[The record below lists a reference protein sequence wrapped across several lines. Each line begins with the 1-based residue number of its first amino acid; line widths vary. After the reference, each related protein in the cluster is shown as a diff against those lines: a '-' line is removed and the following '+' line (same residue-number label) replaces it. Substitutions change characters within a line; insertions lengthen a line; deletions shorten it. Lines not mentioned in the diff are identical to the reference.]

1 MISKSFFEN
10 FFRKKEE
17 KERFWRIPISDS
29 TSDRRLRQKGE
40 RVMAFDQSFLD
51 ELIARNDIV
60 DVVSNYVSLQKK
72 GANYF
77 GLCPFHNEKT
87 GSFSVSPD
95 KQICYCFG
103 CKKGGG
109 VINFIMEEEHLS
121 FPDAVR
127 FLAKRVNM
135 PVPEETHSEESRLRS
150 RILSL
155 NRDAAR
161 FYYDLLHSPRGEP
174 VMQYMR
180 ERKITQRNATNF
192 GLGAAADEWTMLSD
206 AMRRK
211 GYGDGELLASGLSI
225 RGKNGGLYD
234 KFRKRLIFPIIDVRG
249 DVLGF
254 GGRIISKDDPGAK
267 YMNTPETIVYS
278 KRRVLYGLN
287 LAKKSKRSNIILVE
301 GNIDVVMLHQAGFD
315 NACASMGT
323 ALTSEQIQL
332 LSRYTKEVVLC
343 YDNDDAGK
351 IATQKALTL
360 LNNTDF
366 QVKVLELPKRLV
378 DGQYVKQ
385 DADDFIKFQGKDAFE
400 HLLSGSESGMDFRM
414 AQLGAKFD
422 LKSDEG
428 RIGYGEAAAALL
440 ASVPNAVEREIY
452 AVRAAEAAGITAEAM
467 KLEVERARKRARYRE
482 KREQERHDLNPAANA
497 QPRERAIRY
506 ADLRSALAEEGVL
519 RLLAL
524 DDSLFADLPLR
535 EEDFSSP
542 LLGRLFTALRTQ
554 LAQSGR
560 ISIGALAGEFTQEE
574 INHLIGI
581 LQKPESLK
589 NGAQALKDYSA
600 IIMEQAHKRAAA
612 EEDPLTAAMEKNKY
626 KGNGGKQHG

>member
-1 MISKSFFEN
+1 
-10 FFRKKEE
+10 
-17 KERFWRIPISDS
+17 
-29 TSDRRLRQKGE
+29 
-40 RVMAFDQSFLD
+40 MAFPQSFLD
-51 ELIARNDIV
+51 ELTARNDIL
-60 DVVSNYVSLQKK
+60 DVVGSYVSLQPK
-72 GANYF
+72 GGSYW
-77 GLCPFHNEKT
+77 GCCPFHNEKT
-87 GSFSVSPD
+87 PSFHVLQD
-95 KQICYCFG
+95 KQYYHCFG

-109 VINFIMEEEHLS
+109 VISFIMEEENLS

-127 FLAKRVNM
+127 FLAKRANL
-135 PVPEETHSEESRLRS
+135 PVPEEEQGESSRLRA
-150 RILSL
+150 RLLEL

-161 FYYDLLHSPRGEP
+161 FYYELLHDKRGEACAEYLN
-174 VMQYMR
+174 QR
-180 ERKITQRNATNF
+180 RITRRTAVNF
-192 GLGAAADEWTMLSD
+192 GLGASADEWDGLLT
-206 AMRRK
+206 AMTRK
-211 GYGDGELLASGLSI
+211 GYSKAELLAAGLVVQ
-225 RGKNGGLYD
+225 GKGGSVYD

-323 ALTSEQIQL
+323 ALTTEQLQL
-332 LSRYTKEVVLC
+332 LSRYTKEIVLC

-351 IATQKALTL
+351 VATQKALTL

-378 DGQYVKQ
+378 DGEYIKQ

-414 AQLGAKFD
+414 AQLKSKFD

-428 RIGYGEAAAALL
+428 RIGFAEAAAGLL
-440 ASVPNAVEREIY
+440 STVPNAVEREIY
-452 AVRAAEAAGITAEAM
+452 TVRASEAAGITPDAM
-467 KLEVERARKRARYRE
+467 KLEVERARKRARYKE
-482 KREQERHDLNPAANA
+482 KREQERRDLNPAASA
-497 QPRERAIRY
+497 QPRERSIRY
-506 ADLRSALAEEGVL
+506 TDLRSALAEEGVL
-519 RLLAL
+519 RLLTL
-524 DDSLFADLPLR
+524 DDSLFGENPPIR

-542 LLGRLFTALRTQ
+542 LLGRFFTALRAQ
-554 LAQSGR
+554 LRESGQVN
-560 ISIGALAGEFTQEE
+560 IPALAEFFTSEE
-574 INHLIGI
+574 ISHLIGI

-589 NGAQALKDYSA
+589 NGAQALSDYCN
-600 IIMEQAHKRAAA
+600 IILDEAHKRAAVN
-612 EEDPLTAAMEKNKY
+612 EDPLMAAMEKNKY
-626 KGNGGKQHG
+626 KGNGGKQTWKKNS

>member
-1 MISKSFFEN
+1 M
-10 FFRKKEE
+10 
-17 KERFWRIPISDS
+17 
-29 TSDRRLRQKGE
+29 
-40 RVMAFDQSFLD
+40 FDQRFLD
-51 ELIARNDIV
+51 ELIARSDIV
-60 DVVSNYVSLQKK
+60 DVVGSYVSLTKK

-109 VINFIMEEEHLS
+109 VISFIMEEEHLS

-127 FLAKRVNM
+127 FLAKRANM
-135 PVPEETHSEESRLRS
+135 PVPEETDGEESRLRS

-161 FYYDLLHSPRGEP
+161 FYYDQLHAPGGAE
-174 VMQYMR
+174 VLAYMNS
-180 ERKITQRNATNF
+180 RKITARNATNF
-192 GLGAAADEWTMLSD
+192 GLGAASGEWTALTD

-211 GYGDGELLASGLSI
+211 GYGDGELLASGLSV
-225 RGKNGGLYD
+225 RGRSGGLYD
-234 KFRKRLIFPIIDVRG
+234 KFRRRLIFPIIDVRG

-254 GGRIISKDDPGAK
+254 GGRIVGKDDPGAK

-287 LAKKSKRSNIILVE
+287 LAKKSRRGNIILVE

-323 ALTSEQIQL
+323 ALTGEQLQL
-332 LSRYTKEVVLC
+332 LSRYTKELVLC

-360 LNNTDF
+360 LGGTDF
-366 QVKVLELPKRLV
+366 KVRVLELPKRLA

-400 HLLSGSESGMDFRM
+400 HLLSGSESGSDFRM
-414 AQLGAKFD
+414 AQIAAKFD
-422 LKSDEG
+422 LTDSEG
-428 RIGYGEAAAALL
+428 RIAYAAAAAELL
-440 ASVPNAVEREIY
+440 ASLPNAVEREVY
-452 AVRAAEAAGITAEAM
+452 TVRAAETAGITAEAL
-467 KLEVERARKRARYRE
+467 KLEVERARKRTRYKER
-482 KREQERHDLNPAANA
+482 REQERRDLNPAASA
-497 QPRERAIRY
+497 QPRERSIRY
-506 ADLRSALAEEGVL
+506 ENLRSALAEEGVL

-524 DDSLFADLPLR
+524 DDSLFSDAPPLR
-535 EEDFSSP
+535 GEDFSSP
-542 LLGRLFTALRTQ
+542 LLGRFYTALRAQ
-554 LAQSGR
+554 LARSGR
-560 ISIGALAGEFTQEE
+560 VSVAALAGDFTPEE
-574 INHLIGI
+574 INHLTGL
-581 LQKPESLK
+581 LQKPESLQ
-589 NGAQALKDYSA
+589 NGAQALRDYCNILLEEARRRSA
-600 IIMEQAHKRAAA
+600 SGG
-612 EEDPLTAAMEKNKY
+612 DPLAAAMEKNKY
-626 KGNGGKQHG
+626 KNHGGKQHG

>member
-1 MISKSFFEN
+1 
-10 FFRKKEE
+10 
-17 KERFWRIPISDS
+17 
-29 TSDRRLRQKGE
+29 
-40 RVMAFDQSFLD
+40 MAFDRQFLD

-60 DVVSNYVSLQKK
+60 DVVSNYVSLQPR
-72 GANYF
+72 G
-77 GLCPFHNEKT
+77 GSLWGCCPFHSEKT
-87 GSFSVSPD
+87 PSFHVLPD
-95 KQICYCFG
+95 KQLCYCFG

-109 VINFIMEEEHLS
+109 VINFIMEEENLS

-127 FLAKRVNM
+127 FLARRANM
-135 PVPEETHSEESRLRS
+135 PVPEEEHSDESRLRS

-161 FYYDLLHSPRGEP
+161 FYYDQLYSPKGAP
-174 VMQYMR
+174 VLEYMKN
-180 ERKITQRNATNF
+180 RKITRRNATNF
-192 GLGAAADEWTMLSD
+192 GLGASADEWDGLLT
-206 AMRRK
+206 AMRKK
-211 GYGDGELLASGLSI
+211 GYGDGELLASGLAI

-323 ALTSEQIQL
+323 ALTTEQLQL
-332 LSRYTKEVVLC
+332 LSRYTKEIVLC

-351 IATQKALTL
+351 VATQKALTL

-378 DGQYVKQ
+378 DGEYIKQ

-414 AQLGAKFD
+414 AQLKSKFD

-428 RIGYGEAAAALL
+428 RIGFAEAAAGLL
-440 ASVPNAVEREIY
+440 STVPNAVEREIY
-452 AVRAAEAAGITAEAM
+452 TVRASEAAGITPDAM
-467 KLEVERARKRARYRE
+467 KLEVERAAKTRPLQGKARAGAAGPESRGVR
-482 KREQERHDLNPAANA
+482 PAARAVDPLHRPSLGARRRRRAASFDAGRFPLWRESANSGRGLLLPPPGPVLHGA
-497 QPRERAIRY
+497 ARAAARERAGEHPSAGGIFHVGGDQPLDRY
-506 ADLRSALAEEGVL
+506 PAKAGIAQKRRTGAEGLLQYHFRRSAQA
-519 RLLAL
+519 R
-524 DDSLFADLPLR
+524 
-535 EEDFSSP
+535 
-542 LLGRLFTALRTQ
+542 GRQRRPPD
-554 LAQSGR
+554 GR
-560 ISIGALAGEFTQEE
+560 
-574 INHLIGI
+574 
-581 LQKPESLK
+581 
-589 NGAQALKDYSA
+589 D
-600 IIMEQAHKRAAA
+600 
-612 EEDPLTAAMEKNKY
+612 
-626 KGNGGKQHG
+626 GKE

>member
-1 MISKSFFEN
+1 
-10 FFRKKEE
+10 
-17 KERFWRIPISDS
+17 
-29 TSDRRLRQKGE
+29 
-40 RVMAFDQSFLD
+40 MAFDRQFLD

-60 DVVSNYVSLQKK
+60 DVVSNYVSLQPR
-72 GANYF
+72 G
-77 GLCPFHNEKT
+77 GSLWGCCPFHSEKT
-87 GSFSVSPD
+87 PSFHVLPD
-95 KQICYCFG
+95 KQLCYCFG

-109 VINFIMEEEHLS
+109 VINFIMEEENLS

-127 FLAKRVNM
+127 FLARRANM
-135 PVPEETHSEESRLRS
+135 PVPEEEHGDESRLRS

-161 FYYDLLHSPRGEP
+161 FYYDQLYSPKGAP
-174 VMQYMR
+174 VLEYMKN
-180 ERKITQRNATNF
+180 RKITRRNATNF
-192 GLGAAADEWTMLSD
+192 GLGASADEWDGLLT
-206 AMRRK
+206 AMRKK
-211 GYGDGELLASGLSI
+211 GYGDGELLASGLAI

-323 ALTSEQIQL
+323 ALTTEQLQL
-332 LSRYTKEVVLC
+332 LSRYTKEIVLC

-351 IATQKALTL
+351 VATQKALTL

-378 DGQYVKQ
+378 DGEYIKQ

-414 AQLGAKFD
+414 AQLKSKFD

-428 RIGYGEAAAALL
+428 RIGFAEAAAGLL
-440 ASVPNAVEREIY
+440 STVPNAVEREIY
-452 AVRAAEAAGITAEAM
+452 TVRASEAAGITPDAM
-467 KLEVERARKRARYRE
+467 KLEVERARKRARYKE
-482 KREQERHDLNPAANA
+482 KREQERRDLNPAASA
-497 QPRERAIRY
+497 QPRERSIRY
-506 ADLRSALAEEGVL
+506 TDLRSALAEEGVL
-519 RLLAL
+519 RLLTL
-524 DDSLFADLPLR
+524 DDSLFGENPPIR

-542 LLGRLFTALRTQ
+542 LLGRFFTALRAQ
-554 LAQSGR
+554 LRESGQVN
-560 ISIGALAGEFTQEE
+560 IPALAEFFTSEE
-574 INHLIGI
+574 ISHLIGI

-589 NGAQALKDYSA
+589 NGAQALKDYCN
-600 IIMEQAHKRAAA
+600 IILDEAHKRAAVN
-612 EEDPLTAAMEKNKY
+612 EDPLMAAMEKNKY
-626 KGNGGKQHG
+626 KGNGGKQTWKKNS

>member
-1 MISKSFFEN
+1 
-10 FFRKKEE
+10 
-17 KERFWRIPISDS
+17 
-29 TSDRRLRQKGE
+29 
-40 RVMAFDQSFLD
+40 MAFDRQFLD

-60 DVVSNYVSLQKK
+60 DVVSNYVSLQPR
-72 GANYF
+72 G
-77 GLCPFHNEKT
+77 GSLWGCCPFHSEKT
-87 GSFSVSPD
+87 PSFHVLPD
-95 KQICYCFG
+95 KQLCYCFG

-109 VINFIMEEEHLS
+109 VINFIMEEENLS

-127 FLAKRVNM
+127 FLARRANM
-135 PVPEETHSEESRLRS
+135 PVPEEEHSDESQLRS

-161 FYYDLLHSPRGEP
+161 FYYDQLYSPKGAP
-174 VMQYMR
+174 VLEYMKN
-180 ERKITQRNATNF
+180 RKITRRNATNF
-192 GLGAAADEWTMLSD
+192 GLGASADEWDGLLT
-206 AMRRK
+206 AMRKK
-211 GYGDGELLASGLSI
+211 GYGDGELLASGLAI

-323 ALTSEQIQL
+323 ALTTEQLQL
-332 LSRYTKEVVLC
+332 LSRYTKEIVLC

-351 IATQKALTL
+351 VATQKALTL

-378 DGQYVKQ
+378 DGEYIKQ

-414 AQLGAKFD
+414 AQLKSKFD

-428 RIGYGEAAAALL
+428 RIGFAEAAAGLL
-440 ASVPNAVEREIY
+440 STVPNAVEREIY
-452 AVRAAEAAGITAEAM
+452 TVRASEAAGITPDAM
-467 KLEVERARKRARYRE
+467 KLEVERARKRARYKE
-482 KREQERHDLNPAANA
+482 KREQERRDLNPAASA
-497 QPRERAIRY
+497 QPRERSIRY
-506 ADLRSALAEEGVL
+506 TDLRSALAEEGVL
-519 RLLAL
+519 RLLTL
-524 DDSLFADLPLR
+524 DDSLFGENPPIR

-542 LLGRLFTALRTQ
+542 LLGRFFTALRAQ
-554 LAQSGR
+554 LRESGQVN
-560 ISIGALAGEFTQEE
+560 IPALAEFFTSEE
-574 INHLIGI
+574 ISHLIGI

-589 NGAQALKDYSA
+589 NGAQALKDYCN
-600 IIMEQAHKRAAA
+600 IILDEAHKRAAVN
-612 EEDPLTAAMEKNKY
+612 EDPLMAAMEKNKY
-626 KGNGGKQHG
+626 KGNGGKQTWKKNS

>member
-1 MISKSFFEN
+1 
-10 FFRKKEE
+10 
-17 KERFWRIPISDS
+17 
-29 TSDRRLRQKGE
+29 
-40 RVMAFDQSFLD
+40 MAFDRQFLD

-60 DVVSNYVSLQKK
+60 DVVSNYVSLQPR
-72 GANYF
+72 G
-77 GLCPFHNEKT
+77 GSLWGCCPFHSEKT
-87 GSFSVSPD
+87 PSFHVLPD
-95 KQICYCFG
+95 KQLCYCFG

-109 VINFIMEEEHLS
+109 VINFIMEEENLS

-127 FLAKRVNM
+127 FLARRANM
-135 PVPEETHSEESRLRS
+135 PVPEEEHSDESWLRS

-161 FYYDLLHSPRGEP
+161 FYYDQLYSPKGAP
-174 VMQYMR
+174 VLEYMKN
-180 ERKITQRNATNF
+180 RKITRRNATNF
-192 GLGAAADEWTMLSD
+192 GLGASADEWDGLLT
-206 AMRRK
+206 AMRKK
-211 GYGDGELLASGLSI
+211 GYGDGELLASGLAI

-323 ALTSEQIQL
+323 ALTTEQLQL
-332 LSRYTKEVVLC
+332 LSRYTKEIVLC

-351 IATQKALTL
+351 VATQKALTL

-378 DGQYVKQ
+378 DGEYIKQ

-414 AQLGAKFD
+414 AQLKSKFD

-428 RIGYGEAAAALL
+428 RIGFAEAAAGLL
-440 ASVPNAVEREIY
+440 STVPNAVEREIY
-452 AVRAAEAAGITAEAM
+452 TVRASEAAGITPDAM
-467 KLEVERARKRARYRE
+467 KLEVERARKRARYKE
-482 KREQERHDLNPAANA
+482 KREQERRDT
-497 QPRERAIRY
+497 
-506 ADLRSALAEEGVL
+506 DLRSALAEEGVL
-519 RLLAL
+519 RLLTL
-524 DDSLFADLPLR
+524 DDSLFGENPPIR

-542 LLGRLFTALRTQ
+542 LLGRFFTALRAQ
-554 LAQSGR
+554 LRESGQVN
-560 ISIGALAGEFTQEE
+560 IPALAEFFTSEE
-574 INHLIGI
+574 ISHLIGI

-589 NGAQALKDYSA
+589 NGAQALKDYCT
-600 IIMEQAHKRAAA
+600 IILDEAHKRAAVN
-612 EEDPLTAAMEKNKY
+612 EDPLMAAMEKNKY
-626 KGNGGKQHG
+626 KGNGGKQTWKKNS

>member
-1 MISKSFFEN
+1 
-10 FFRKKEE
+10 
-17 KERFWRIPISDS
+17 
-29 TSDRRLRQKGE
+29 
-40 RVMAFDQSFLD
+40 MAFDRQFLD

-60 DVVSNYVSLQKK
+60 DVVSNYVSLQPR
-72 GANYF
+72 G
-77 GLCPFHNEKT
+77 GSLWGCCPFHSEKT
-87 GSFSVSPD
+87 PSFHVLPD
-95 KQICYCFG
+95 KQLCYCFG

-109 VINFIMEEEHLS
+109 VINFIMEEENLS

-127 FLAKRVNM
+127 FLARRVNM
-135 PVPEETHSEESRLRS
+135 PVPEEEHSDESRLRS

-161 FYYDLLHSPRGEP
+161 FYYDQLYSPKGAP
-174 VMQYMR
+174 VLEYMKT
-180 ERKITQRNATNF
+180 RKITRRNATNF
-192 GLGAAADEWTMLSD
+192 GLGAAADEWDGLLT
-206 AMRRK
+206 AMRKK
-211 GYGDGELLASGLSI
+211 GYGDGELLASGLAI

-267 YMNTPETIVYS
+267 YMNTPETVVYS

-315 NACASMGT
+315 NVCASMGT
-323 ALTSEQIQL
+323 ALTSEQLQL
-332 LSRYTKEVVLC
+332 LSRYTKELVLC

-351 IATQKALTL
+351 VATQKALTL

-378 DGQYVKQ
+378 DGQYIKQ

-414 AQLGAKFD
+414 SQLKSKFD
-422 LKSDEG
+422 LTSDEG
-428 RIGYGEAAAALL
+428 RIGFAEAAAGLL
-440 ASVPNAVEREIY
+440 SAVPNAVEREIY
-452 AVRAAEAAGITAEAM
+452 TVRTSEAAGITPDAM
-467 KLEVERARKRARYRE
+467 KLEVERARKRARYKE
-482 KREQERHDLNPAANA
+482 KREQERRDLNPAVSA
-497 QPRERAIRY
+497 QPRERSIRY
-506 ADLRSALAEEGVL
+506 TDLRSALAEEGVL
-519 RLLAL
+519 RLLTL
-524 DDSLFADLPLR
+524 DDSLFGETPPIC

-542 LLGRLFTALRTQ
+542 LLGRFFTALRAQ
-554 LAQSGR
+554 LAQTGQVN
-560 ISIGALAGEFTQEE
+560 IPALAEFFTSEE
-574 INHLIGI
+574 ISHLIGI

-589 NGAQALKDYSA
+589 NGAQALQDYCN
-600 IIMEQAHKRAAA
+600 IILDEAHKRAAVD
-612 EEDPLTAAMEKNKY
+612 EDPLMAAMEKNKH
-626 KGNGGKQHG
+626 KGNGGKQTWKKNS

>member
-1 MISKSFFEN
+1 
-10 FFRKKEE
+10 
-17 KERFWRIPISDS
+17 
-29 TSDRRLRQKGE
+29 
-40 RVMAFDQSFLD
+40 MAFDRQFLD

-60 DVVSNYVSLQKK
+60 DVVSNYVSLQPR
-72 GANYF
+72 G
-77 GLCPFHNEKT
+77 GSLWGCCPFHSEKT
-87 GSFSVSPD
+87 PSFHVLPD
-95 KQICYCFG
+95 KQLCYCFG

-109 VINFIMEEEHLS
+109 VINFIMEEENLS

-127 FLAKRVNM
+127 FLARRVNM
-135 PVPEETHSEESRLRS
+135 PVPEEEHSDESRLRS

-161 FYYDLLHSPRGEP
+161 FYYEQLYSPKGAP
-174 VMQYMR
+174 VLEYMQN
-180 ERKITQRNATNF
+180 RKITRRNATNF
-192 GLGAAADEWTMLSD
+192 GLGASADEWDGLLT
-206 AMRRK
+206 AMRKK
-211 GYGDGELLASGLSI
+211 GYGDGELLASGLAI

-323 ALTSEQIQL
+323 ALTTEQLQL
-332 LSRYTKEVVLC
+332 LSRYTKEIVLC

-351 IATQKALTL
+351 VATQKALTL

-378 DGQYVKQ
+378 DGQYIKQ

-414 AQLGAKFD
+414 AQLKSKFD

-428 RIGYGEAAAALL
+428 RIGFAEAAAGLL
-440 ASVPNAVEREIY
+440 SAVPNAVEREIY
-452 AVRAAEAAGITAEAM
+452 TVRASEAAGITPDAM
-467 KLEVERARKRARYRE
+467 KLEERARKRARYKER
-482 KREQERHDLNPAANA
+482 REQERRDLNPAASA
-497 QPRERAIRY
+497 QPRERSIRY
-506 ADLRSALAEEGVL
+506 TDLRSALAEEGVL
-519 RLLAL
+519 RLLTL
-524 DDSLFADLPLR
+524 DDSLFGESPPIR

-542 LLGRLFTALRTQ
+542 LLGRFFTALRTQ
-554 LAQSGR
+554 LRETGQVN
-560 ISIGALAGEFTQEE
+560 IPALAEFFTSEE
-574 INHLIGI
+574 ISHLIGI

-589 NGAQALKDYSA
+589 NGAQALRDYCN
-600 IIMEQAHKRAAA
+600 IILDEAHKRAAVN
-612 EEDPLTAAMEKNKY
+612 EDPLMAAMEKNKY
-626 KGNGGKQHG
+626 KGNGGKQPWTKNS

>member
-1 MISKSFFEN
+1 
-10 FFRKKEE
+10 
-17 KERFWRIPISDS
+17 
-29 TSDRRLRQKGE
+29 
-40 RVMAFDQSFLD
+40 MAFDRQFLD

-60 DVVSNYVSLQKK
+60 DVVSNYVSLQPR
-72 GANYF
+72 G
-77 GLCPFHNEKT
+77 GSLWGCCPFHSEKT
-87 GSFSVSPD
+87 PSFHVLPD
-95 KQICYCFG
+95 KQLCYCFG

-109 VINFIMEEEHLS
+109 VINFIMEEENLS

-127 FLAKRVNM
+127 FLARRANM
-135 PVPEETHSEESRLRS
+135 PVPEEEHNDESRLRS

-161 FYYDLLHSPRGEP
+161 FYYDQLYSPKGAP
-174 VMQYMR
+174 VLEYMKN
-180 ERKITQRNATNF
+180 RKITRRNATNF
-192 GLGAAADEWTMLSD
+192 GLGASADEWDGLLT
-206 AMRRK
+206 AMRKK
-211 GYGDGELLASGLSI
+211 GYGDGELLASGLAI

-323 ALTSEQIQL
+323 ALTTEQLQL
-332 LSRYTKEVVLC
+332 LSRYTKEIVLC

-351 IATQKALTL
+351 VATQKALTL

-378 DGQYVKQ
+378 DGEYIKQ

-414 AQLGAKFD
+414 AQLKSKFD

-428 RIGYGEAAAALL
+428 RIGFAEAAAGLL
-440 ASVPNAVEREIY
+440 STVPNAVEREIY
-452 AVRAAEAAGITAEAM
+452 TVRASEAAGITPDAM
-467 KLEVERARKRARYRE
+467 KLEVERARKRARYKE
-482 KREQERHDLNPAANA
+482 KREQERRDLNPAASA
-497 QPRERAIRY
+497 QPRERSIRY
-506 ADLRSALAEEGVL
+506 TDLRSALAEEGVL
-519 RLLAL
+519 RLLTL
-524 DDSLFADLPLR
+524 DDSLFGENPPIR

-542 LLGRLFTALRTQ
+542 LLGRFFTALRAQ
-554 LAQSGR
+554 LRESGQVN
-560 ISIGALAGEFTQEE
+560 IPALAEFFTSEE
-574 INHLIGI
+574 ISHLIGI

-589 NGAQALKDYSA
+589 NGAQALKDYCN
-600 IIMEQAHKRAAA
+600 IILDEAHKRAAVN
-612 EEDPLTAAMEKNKY
+612 EDPLMAAMEKNKY
-626 KGNGGKQHG
+626 KGNGGKQTWKKNS

>member
-1 MISKSFFEN
+1 
-10 FFRKKEE
+10 
-17 KERFWRIPISDS
+17 
-29 TSDRRLRQKGE
+29 
-40 RVMAFDQSFLD
+40 MAFDRQFLD

-60 DVVSNYVSLQKK
+60 DVVSNYVSLTKK

-135 PVPEETHSEESRLRS
+135 SVPEEEHSEESRLRS

-155 NRDAAR
+155 NRDAAH
-161 FYYDLLHSPRGEP
+161 FYYELLHSPKGEP
-174 VMQYMR
+174 VMEYMR
-180 ERKITQRNATNF
+180 NRKITPRNATNF
-192 GLGAAADEWTMLSD
+192 GLGASADEWTLLTD
-206 AMRRK
+206 TMRKK

-323 ALTSEQIQL
+323 ALTTEQIRL
-332 LSRYTKEVVLC
+332 LSRYTKELILC
-343 YDNDDAGK
+343 YDNDNAGR
-351 IATQKALTL
+351 IATQKALEL
-360 LNNTDF
+360 LNDTDF
-366 QVKVLELPKRLV
+366 SVRVLELPNRIV
-378 DGQYVKQ
+378 DGQPVKQ
-385 DADDFIKFQGKDAFE
+385 DADDFIKNQGPDAFE
-400 HLLSGSESGMDFRM
+400 RLLSGSETGMDFRM
-414 AQLGAKFD
+414 ARLAAGFD
-422 LKSDEG
+422 LTSDQG
-428 RIGYGEAAAALL
+428 RIDYAAAAADLL
-440 ASVPNAVEREIY
+440 AELPNAVEREIY
-452 AVRAAEAAGITAEAM
+452 TTRAAASAGISPDAL
-467 KLEVERARKRARYRE
+467 KLEVQRSIKRRGYRQR
-482 KREQERHDLNPAANA
+482 REQEKRDLNVAAQV
-497 QPRERAIRY
+497 QPKERAIRY
-506 ADLRSALAEEGVL
+506 DNLRSAMAEEGVL
-519 RLLAL
+519 RLLCT
-524 DDSLFADLPLR
+524 DDSVFGDAPPLR
-535 EEDFSSP
+535 EEEFSSP
-542 LLGRLFTALRTQ
+542 LLGRLFARLWQQRQ
-554 LAQSGR
+554 ESGR
-560 ISIGALAGEFTQEE
+560 ISLPLLAESFTPDEVS
-574 INHLIGI
+574 HLSTIV
-581 LQKPESLK
+581 QKPESLK
-589 NGAQALKDYSA
+589 NAPQALRDYIR
-600 IIMEQAHKRAAA
+600 IIQEEYQKRSGAGLDPLAAA
-612 EEDPLTAAMEKNKY
+612 TEKY
-626 KGNGGKQHG
+626 KAQLGHGGKQHG

>member
-1 MISKSFFEN
+1 
-10 FFRKKEE
+10 
-17 KERFWRIPISDS
+17 
-29 TSDRRLRQKGE
+29 
-40 RVMAFDQSFLD
+40 MAFDRQFLD

-60 DVVSNYVSLQKK
+60 DVVSNYVSLQPR
-72 GANYF
+72 G
-77 GLCPFHNEKT
+77 GSLWGCCPFHSEKT
-87 GSFSVSPD
+87 PSFHVLPD
-95 KQICYCFG
+95 KQLCYCFG

-109 VINFIMEEEHLS
+109 VINFIMEEENLS

-127 FLAKRVNM
+127 FLARRANM
-135 PVPEETHSEESRLRS
+135 PVPEEEHSDESRLRS

-161 FYYDLLHSPRGEP
+161 FYYDQLYSPKGVP
-174 VMQYMR
+174 VLEYMKN
-180 ERKITQRNATNF
+180 RKITRRNATNF
-192 GLGAAADEWTMLSD
+192 GLGASADEWDGLLT
-206 AMRRK
+206 AMRKK
-211 GYGDGELLASGLSI
+211 GYGDGELLASGLAI

-323 ALTSEQIQL
+323 ALTTEQLQL
-332 LSRYTKEVVLC
+332 LSRYTKEIVLC

-351 IATQKALTL
+351 VATQKALTL

-378 DGQYVKQ
+378 DGEYIKQ

-414 AQLGAKFD
+414 AHLKSKFD

-428 RIGYGEAAAALL
+428 RIGFAEAAAGLL
-440 ASVPNAVEREIY
+440 STVPNAVEREIY
-452 AVRAAEAAGITAEAM
+452 TVRASEAAGITPDAM
-467 KLEVERARKRARYRE
+467 KLEVERARKRARYKE
-482 KREQERHDLNPAANA
+482 KREQERRDLTPAVQLQPRSYPAARA
-497 QPRERAIRY
+497 VDPLHRPSLGARRRRRAAAFDAGRFPLWRESADPGRGLLLPPARPVLHGAARAAARERAGEHPSAGGIFHVGGDQPLDRY
-506 ADLRSALAEEGVL
+506 PAKAGVAQKRRTGAQRLLQYHFRRSA
-519 RLLAL
+519 
-524 DDSLFADLPLR
+524 
-535 EEDFSSP
+535 
-542 LLGRLFTALRTQ
+542 
-554 LAQSGR
+554 
-560 ISIGALAGEFTQEE
+560 
-574 INHLIGI
+574 
-581 LQKPESLK
+581 
-589 NGAQALKDYSA
+589 QARSR
-600 IIMEQAHKRAAA
+600 Q
-612 EEDPLTAAMEKNKY
+612 
-626 KGNGGKQHG
+626 

>member
-1 MISKSFFEN
+1 
-10 FFRKKEE
+10 
-17 KERFWRIPISDS
+17 
-29 TSDRRLRQKGE
+29 
-40 RVMAFDQSFLD
+40 MAFDRQFLD

-60 DVVSNYVSLQKK
+60 DVVSNYVSLQPR
-72 GANYF
+72 G
-77 GLCPFHNEKT
+77 GSLWGCCPFHSEKT
-87 GSFSVSPD
+87 PSFHVLPD
-95 KQICYCFG
+95 KQLCYCFG

-109 VINFIMEEEHLS
+109 VINFIMEEENLS

-127 FLAKRVNM
+127 FLARRANM
-135 PVPEETHSEESRLRS
+135 PVPEEEHSDASRLRS

-161 FYYDLLHSPRGEP
+161 FYYDQLYSPKGAP
-174 VMQYMR
+174 VLEYMKN
-180 ERKITQRNATNF
+180 RKITRRNATNF
-192 GLGAAADEWTMLSD
+192 GLGASADEWDGLLT
-206 AMRRK
+206 AMRKK
-211 GYGDGELLASGLSI
+211 GYGDGELLASGLAI

-323 ALTSEQIQL
+323 ALTTEQLQL
-332 LSRYTKEVVLC
+332 LSRYTKEIVLC

-351 IATQKALTL
+351 VATQKALTL

-378 DGQYVKQ
+378 DGEYIKQ

-414 AQLGAKFD
+414 AQLKSKFD

-428 RIGYGEAAAALL
+428 RIGFAEAAAGLL
-440 ASVPNAVEREIY
+440 STVPNAVEREIY
-452 AVRAAEAAGITAEAM
+452 TVRASEAAGITPDAM
-467 KLEVERARKRARYRE
+467 KLEVERARKRARYKE
-482 KREQERHDLNPAANA
+482 KREQERRDLNPAASA
-497 QPRERAIRY
+497 QPRERSIRY
-506 ADLRSALAEEGVL
+506 TDLRSALAEEGVL
-519 RLLAL
+519 RLLTL
-524 DDSLFADLPLR
+524 DDSLFGENPPIR

-542 LLGRLFTALRTQ
+542 LLGRFFTALRAQ
-554 LAQSGR
+554 LRESGQVN
-560 ISIGALAGEFTQEE
+560 IPALAEFFTSEE
-574 INHLIGI
+574 ISHLIGI

-589 NGAQALKDYSA
+589 NGTQALSDYCT
-600 IIMEQAHKRAAA
+600 IILDEAHKRAAVN
-612 EEDPLTAAMEKNKY
+612 EDPLMAAMEKNKY
-626 KGNGGKQHG
+626 KGNGGKQTWKKNS

>member
-1 MISKSFFEN
+1 
-10 FFRKKEE
+10 
-17 KERFWRIPISDS
+17 
-29 TSDRRLRQKGE
+29 
-40 RVMAFDQSFLD
+40 MAFDRQFLD

-60 DVVSNYVSLQKK
+60 DVVSNYVSLQPR
-72 GANYF
+72 G
-77 GLCPFHNEKT
+77 GSLWGCCPFHSEKT
-87 GSFSVSPD
+87 PSFHVLPD
-95 KQICYCFG
+95 KQLCYCFG

-109 VINFIMEEEHLS
+109 VINFIMEEENLS

-127 FLAKRVNM
+127 FLARRANM
-135 PVPEETHSEESRLRS
+135 PVPEEERSDESRLRS

-161 FYYDLLHSPRGEP
+161 FYYDQLYSPKGAP
-174 VMQYMR
+174 VLEYMKN
-180 ERKITQRNATNF
+180 RKITRRNATNF
-192 GLGAAADEWTMLSD
+192 GLGASADEWDGLLT
-206 AMRRK
+206 AMRKK
-211 GYGDGELLASGLSI
+211 GYGDGELLASGLAI

-323 ALTSEQIQL
+323 ALTTEQLQL
-332 LSRYTKEVVLC
+332 LSRYTKEIVLC

-351 IATQKALTL
+351 VATQKALTL

-378 DGQYVKQ
+378 DGEYIKQ

-414 AQLGAKFD
+414 AQLKSKFD

-428 RIGYGEAAAALL
+428 RIGFAEAAAGLL
-440 ASVPNAVEREIY
+440 STVPNAVEREIY
-452 AVRAAEAAGITAEAM
+452 TVRASEAAGITPDAM
-467 KLEVERARKRARYRE
+467 KLEVERARKRARYKE
-482 KREQERHDLNPAANA
+482 KREQERRDLNPAASA
-497 QPRERAIRY
+497 QPRERSIRY
-506 ADLRSALAEEGVL
+506 TDLRSALAEEGVL
-519 RLLAL
+519 RLLTL
-524 DDSLFADLPLR
+524 DDSLFGENPPIR

-542 LLGRLFTALRTQ
+542 LLGRFFTALRAQ
-554 LAQSGR
+554 LRESGQVN
-560 ISIGALAGEFTQEE
+560 IPALAEFFTSEE
-574 INHLIGI
+574 ISHLIGI

-589 NGAQALKDYSA
+589 NGAQALKDYCN
-600 IIMEQAHKRAAA
+600 IILDEAHKRAAVN
-612 EEDPLTAAMEKNKY
+612 EDPLMAAMEKNKY
-626 KGNGGKQHG
+626 KGNGGKQTWKKNS

>member
-1 MISKSFFEN
+1 
-10 FFRKKEE
+10 
-17 KERFWRIPISDS
+17 
-29 TSDRRLRQKGE
+29 
-40 RVMAFDQSFLD
+40 MAFDRQFLD

-60 DVVSNYVSLQKK
+60 DVVSNYVSLQPR
-72 GANYF
+72 G
-77 GLCPFHNEKT
+77 GSLWGCCPFHSEKT
-87 GSFSVSPD
+87 PSFHVLPD
-95 KQICYCFG
+95 KQLCYCFG

-109 VINFIMEEEHLS
+109 VINFIMEEENLS

-127 FLAKRVNM
+127 FLARRANM
-135 PVPEETHSEESRLRS
+135 PVPEEEHSDESRLRS

-161 FYYDLLHSPRGEP
+161 FYYDQLYSPKGAP
-174 VMQYMR
+174 VLEYMKN
-180 ERKITQRNATNF
+180 RKITRRNATNF
-192 GLGAAADEWTMLSD
+192 GLGASADEWDGLLT
-206 AMRRK
+206 AMRKK
-211 GYGDGELLASGLSI
+211 GYGDGELLASGLAI
-225 RGKNGGLYD
+225 RGGLYD

-323 ALTSEQIQL
+323 ALTTEQLQL
-332 LSRYTKEVVLC
+332 LSRYTKEIVLC

-351 IATQKALTL
+351 VATQKALTL

-378 DGQYVKQ
+378 DGEYIKQ

-414 AQLGAKFD
+414 AQLKSKFD

-428 RIGYGEAAAALL
+428 RIGFAEAAAGLL
-440 ASVPNAVEREIY
+440 STVPNAVEREIY
-452 AVRAAEAAGITAEAM
+452 TVRASEAAGITPDAM
-467 KLEVERARKRARYRE
+467 KLEVERARKRARYKE
-482 KREQERHDLNPAANA
+482 KREQERRDLNPAASA
-497 QPRERAIRY
+497 QPRERSIRY
-506 ADLRSALAEEGVL
+506 TDLRSALAEEGVL
-519 RLLAL
+519 RLLTL
-524 DDSLFADLPLR
+524 DDSLFGENPPIR

-542 LLGRLFTALRTQ
+542 LLGRFFTALRAQ
-554 LAQSGR
+554 LRESGQVN
-560 ISIGALAGEFTQEE
+560 IPALAEFFTSEE
-574 INHLIGI
+574 ISHLIGI

-589 NGAQALKDYSA
+589 NGTQALSDYCN
-600 IIMEQAHKRAAA
+600 IILDEAHKRAAVN
-612 EEDPLTAAMEKNKY
+612 EDPLMAAMEKNKY
-626 KGNGGKQHG
+626 KGNGGKQTWKKNS

>member
-1 MISKSFFEN
+1 
-10 FFRKKEE
+10 
-17 KERFWRIPISDS
+17 
-29 TSDRRLRQKGE
+29 
-40 RVMAFDQSFLD
+40 MAFDRQFLD

-60 DVVSNYVSLQKK
+60 DVVSNYVSLQPR
-72 GANYF
+72 G
-77 GLCPFHNEKT
+77 GSLWGCCPFHSEKT
-87 GSFSVSPD
+87 PSFHVLPD
-95 KQICYCFG
+95 KQLCYCFG

-109 VINFIMEEEHLS
+109 VINFIMEEENLS

-127 FLAKRVNM
+127 FLARRANM
-135 PVPEETHSEESRLRS
+135 PVPEEEHSDESRLRS

-155 NRDAAR
+155 NCDAAR
-161 FYYDLLHSPRGEP
+161 FYYDQLYSPKGAP
-174 VMQYMR
+174 VLEYMKN
-180 ERKITQRNATNF
+180 RKITRRNATNF
-192 GLGAAADEWTMLSD
+192 GLGASADEWDGLLT
-206 AMRRK
+206 AMRKK
-211 GYGDGELLASGLSI
+211 GYGDGELLASGLAI

-323 ALTSEQIQL
+323 ALTTEQLQL
-332 LSRYTKEVVLC
+332 LSRYTKEIVLC

-351 IATQKALTL
+351 VATQKALTL

-378 DGQYVKQ
+378 DGEYIKQ

-414 AQLGAKFD
+414 AQLKSKFD

-428 RIGYGEAAAALL
+428 RIGFAEAAAGLL
-440 ASVPNAVEREIY
+440 STVPNAVECEIY
-452 AVRAAEAAGITAEAM
+452 TVRASEAAGITPDAM
-467 KLEVERARKRARYRE
+467 KLEVERARKRARYKER
-482 KREQERHDLNPAANA
+482 REQERRDLNPAASA
-497 QPRERAIRY
+497 QPRERSIRY
-506 ADLRSALAEEGVL
+506 TDLRSALAEEGVL
-519 RLLAL
+519 RLLTL
-524 DDSLFADLPLR
+524 DDSLFGENPPIW

-542 LLGRLFTALRTQ
+542 LLGRFFTALRAQ
-554 LAQSGR
+554 LRESGQVN
-560 ISIGALAGEFTQEE
+560 IPALAEFFTSEE
-574 INHLIGI
+574 ISHLIGI

-589 NGAQALKDYSA
+589 NGAQALKDYCT
-600 IIMEQAHKRAAA
+600 IILDEAHKRAAVN
-612 EEDPLTAAMEKNKY
+612 EDPLMAAMEKNKY
-626 KGNGGKQHG
+626 KGNGGKQTWKKNS